1 MKRIITIIL
10 ALVAFA
16 SGMKVMAA
24 DESYAVYNNGVL
36 MFYHDSKRSSRTGTS
51 YDLNTGSNNP
61 GWYSDGNYA
70 SVTSVFFDSSF
81 KSARPTS
88 TYSWFT
94 RMTNL
99 QSIGGID
106 NLNTSNVTN
115 MHGMFQGCGKLT
127 SLDVSKFDTSKVTD
141 MSWMFFGCYGLTDLD
156 LSKFDTSKVTDMQH
170 MFCACN
176 KLTNLDVS
184 NFDTSKVT
192 DMQQMFASCF
202 NLTSLDLSSFNTS
215 GVTNMYYMFWACKSL
230 TSLDLRNF
238 DTSKVTNMQ
247 QMFYSCLELQ
257 SLDLSSFNTSEV
269 TDMWGLF
276 RECSSLIRIYVG
288 DEWSTEKVNDYDS
301 SSMFENCSDIIGGQG
316 TTYDAGHTD
325 ASYAHID
332 GGSSDPG
339 YFSSRREGIATSI
352 EQTTSRQSQ
361 VTSNAWYTLDGRV
374 VKTPLKGQLY
384 IRGGK
389 KVINTN

>member
-24 DESYAVYNNGVL
+24 DESYAVYNSGAL
-36 MFYHDSKRSSRTGTS
+36 LFYHDSQRSSKTGTT

-61 GWYSDGNYA
+61 GWYTDGNYA
-70 SVTSVFFDSSF
+70 NVTSVFFDSSF

-127 SLDVSKFDTSKVTD
+127 
-141 MSWMFFGCYGLTDLD
+141 
-156 LSKFDTSKVTDMQH
+156 
-170 MFCACN
+170 
-176 KLTNLDVS
+176 
-184 NFDTSKVT
+184 
-192 DMQQMFASCF
+192 
-202 NLTSLDLSSFNTS
+202 
-215 GVTNMYYMFWACKSL
+215 
-230 TSLDLRNF
+230 
-238 DTSKVTNMQ
+238 
-247 QMFYSCLELQ
+247 
-257 SLDLSSFNTSEV
+257 
-269 TDMWGLF
+269 
-276 RECSSLIRIYVG
+276 I
-288 DEWSTEKVNDYDS
+288 
-301 SSMFENCSDIIGGQG
+301 
-316 TTYDAGHTD
+316 
-325 ASYAHID
+325 
-332 GGSSDPG
+332 
-339 YFSSRREGIATSI
+339 
-352 EQTTSRQSQ
+352 RQSQ